1 MGITIFTAVYN
12 NKIATN
18 LPREIGAVVLGSGGS
33 QEMVQEVLAALAL
46 PAPPPI
52 TLSHIPGLPAKLIG
66 PILNASTVASAQSWK
81 FVWVAIA

>member
-1 MGITIFTAVYN
+1 MGITIFTAIYN

-18 LPREIGAVVLGSGGS
+18 LPKEVAAVVLGSGES
-33 QEMVQEVLAALAL
+33 REMLQEVLATLAL
-46 PAPPPI
+46 PAPPLI